1 MFTNLSDNLPTDMID
16 APFVVKVNNS
26 KLVDVHR
33 AINFILKNKL
43 HLRPLQE
50 GYYYMTSREFDKNN
64 YVGISM
70 YKGTAR
76 PLNKADNGSPRDLS
90 IVLPFIYVN
99 DQH

>member
-64 YVGISM
+64 YIGISM
-70 YKGTAR
+70 YKGLSRA
-76 PLNKADNGSPRDLS
+76 LEKKDNGSPSLS

>member
-26 KLVDVHR
+26 NLVDVHQ

-50 GYYYMTSREFDKNN
+50 GYFYMTSREFDKNN
-64 YVGISM
+64 YVGISA
-70 YKGTAR
+70 YKGLSRALEKKEYR
-76 PLNKADNGSPRDLS
+76 MPSLS

>member
-1 MFTNLSDNLPTDMID
+1 MFSNLSDNLPTDMID

-26 KLVDVHR
+26 NLVNVHQ

-50 GYYYMTSREFDKNN
+50 DYFYMTSRETDKNN
-64 YVGISM
+64 YVGILS
-70 YKGTAR
+70 YKGISR
-76 PLNKADNGSPRDLS
+76 MLEKKESRMPSLS
-90 IVLPFIYVN
+90 VVLPFIYVN

>member
-26 KLVDVHR
+26 NLVDVHK

-50 GYYYMTSREFDKNN
+50 GYFYMTSREFDKNN
-64 YVGISM
+64 YVGVSA
-70 YKGTAR
+70 YTGSAH
-76 PLNKADNGSPRDLS
+76 PLEKKESRMPSLS

>member
-1 MFTNLSDNLPTDMID
+1 MVD

-26 KLVDVHR
+26 NLVDVHQ
-33 AINFILKNKL
+33 AINFILKTKL

-70 YKGTAR
+70 YKGLSRALEKKESRMT
-76 PLNKADNGSPRDLS
+76 SLS

>member
-1 MFTNLSDNLPTDMID
+1 MFTNLSDNLPTDMVD

-26 KLVDVHR
+26 NLVDVHQ

-70 YKGTAR
+70 YKGTAY
-76 PLNKADNGSPRDLS
+76 PLNKKDSGFPSLS
-90 IVLPFIYVN
+90 VVLPFIYVN

>member
-1 MFTNLSDNLPTDMID
+1 MFSNLSDNLPTDMID

-26 KLVDVHR
+26 NLVDVHQ

-50 GYYYMTSREFDKNN
+50 GYFYMTSRETDKNN
-64 YVGISM
+64 YVGISS
-70 YKGTAR
+70 YKGISR
-76 PLNKADNGSPRDLS
+76 MLEKKESRMPSLS
-90 IVLPFIYVN
+90 VVLPFIYVN

>member
-1 MFTNLSDNLPTDMID
+1 MFTNLSDNLPTDMVD

-26 KLVDVHR
+26 NLVDVHQ
-33 AINFILKNKL
+33 AINFILKTKL

-50 GYYYMTSREFDKNN
+50 GYYMTSREFDKNN
-64 YVGISM
+64 YVGIST
-70 YKGTAR
+70 YKGLSRA
-76 PLNKADNGSPRDLS
+76 LEKKDNGSPSLS

>member
-1 MFTNLSDNLPTDMID
+1 MID

-26 KLVDVHR
+26 NLVDVHR

-70 YKGTAR
+70 YKGLSRALEKKDSR
-76 PLNKADNGSPRDLS
+76 FPSLS

>member
-1 MFTNLSDNLPTDMID
+1 MQD
-16 APFVVKVNNS
+16 APFTTKINNS
-26 KLVDVHR
+26 EMVNVHK

-50 GYYYMTSREFDKNN
+50 GYFYMTSRETDKNN
-64 YVGISM
+64 YVGIST
-70 YKGTAR
+70 YRGVAKA
-76 PLNKADNGSPRDLS
+76 LNKKDNGSPALS

>member
-26 KLVDVHR
+26 NLVDVHK

-50 GYYYMTSREFDKNN
+50 GYFYMTSREFDKNN

-76 PLNKADNGSPRDLS
+76 PLNTADNGGSLALS

>member
-1 MFTNLSDNLPTDMID
+1 MID

-26 KLVDVHR
+26 NLVDVHW

-76 PLNKADNGSPRDLS
+76 PLNKKDNGSPSLS
-90 IVLPFIYVN
+90 VVLPFIYVN

>member
-26 KLVDVHR
+26 NLVDVHK
-33 AINFILKNKL
+33 AIDFILKTKL
-43 HLRPLQE
+43 HLRPLQ
-50 GYYYMTSREFDKNN
+50 GKYFYTSSRESDKNN
-64 YVGISM
+64 YIAVSSYNGRA
-70 YKGTAR
+70 YAEEKNAR
-76 PLNKADNGSPRDLS
+76 TPS

>member
-26 KLVDVHR
+26 KLVDVHQ

-50 GYYYMTSREFDKNN
+50 GYFYMTSREIDKNN

-76 PLNKADNGSPRDLS
+76 PLNKKESGSPSLS
-90 IVLPFIYVN
+90 VVLPFIYVN
-99 DQH
+99 DQQ

>member
-26 KLVDVHR
+26 KLVDVHQ

-50 GYYYMTSREFDKNN
+50 KYFYMSSREIDKNN

-70 YKGTAR
+70 YKGLSQ
-76 PLNKADNGSPRDLS
+76 PLNKKVNGSPALS

-99 DQH
+99 DQY

>member
-26 KLVDVHR
+26 NLVDVHQ

-64 YVGISM
+64 YVGISA
-70 YKGTAR
+70 YKG
-76 PLNKADNGSPRDLS
+76 LS
-90 IVLPFIYVN
+90 RALEKKESRMPSLSVVLPFIYVN

>member
-26 KLVDVHR
+26 NLVDVHR

-70 YKGTAR
+70 YKG
-76 PLNKADNGSPRDLS
+76 LS
-90 IVLPFIYVN
+90 RALEKKESRMPSLSVVLPFIYVN

>member
-26 KLVDVHR
+26 NLVDVHQ

-70 YKGTAR
+70 YKGLSRA
-76 PLNKADNGSPRDLS
+76 LEKKDNGSPSLS

>member
-1 MFTNLSDNLPTDMID
+1 MFTNLSDNLPTDMVD

-26 KLVDVHR
+26 NLVDVHQ
-33 AINFILKNKL
+33 AINFILKTKL

-64 YVGISM
+64 YVCISA
-70 YKGTAR
+70 YKGLSRALSKLESKM
-76 PLNKADNGSPRDLS
+76 PSLS

>member
-50 GYYYMTSREFDKNN
+50 GYFYMTSREFDKNN

-70 YKGTAR
+70 YKGTAH
-76 PLNKADNGSPRDLS
+76 PLNKKDNGSPSLS